1 MCTRRVHV
9 HVHINSII
17 LFSTPVF
24 SPRQRHLFAFRFIN
38 QLAKTKN
45 GEGGSFASLENWQ
58 KKHNH
63 AFVHTYIFRV
73 GKDRPSDCGLLDAKK
88 KLTVPKGA
96 PEGILSA
103 RYRYH
108 RYYISTK
115 DLRESTASSG
125 EKKERKKKNNVES
138 KANSGPNMADLL
150 PSNEWLRDCLP
161 DPWAFNGND
170 QTKQNPRQPGCSLS
184 TDNSAHFSCP
194 HSVTVTFLTVHPLP
208 PTCAPRRALLTPSQY
223 NELDGRWVWDCIFP
237 PSRIVERDHQAMS
250 SNEVLPITNVMP
262 RHDFDHGPHI
272 FYWRYEDLSYIVGIC
287 VYDSIFSI
295 QMEMRS
301 HRAMLANKELLD
313 MYVQYMQERG
323 PFVTLGM
330 NSVSSG
336 TASYS
341 QSRDKL
347 RKNLPPYFSNPD
359 CRPVGK
365 GLVKTRAG

>member
-1 MCTRRVHV
+1 MCTRRVHVHV

-125 EKKERKKKNNVES
+125 EKKERKKKTTWRAKPTVGLTWQIFYLQTN
-138 KANSGPNMADLL
+138 DLETVSPIL
-150 PSNEWLRDCLP
+150 ELSMET
-161 DPWAFNGND
+161 
-170 QTKQNPRQPGCSLS
+170 TKQN
-184 TDNSAHFSCP
+184 
-194 HSVTVTFLTVHPLP
+194 
-208 PTCAPRRALLTPSQY
+208 
-223 NELDGRWVWDCIFP
+223 
-237 PSRIVERDHQAMS
+237 
-250 SNEVLPITNVMP
+250 
-262 RHDFDHGPHI
+262 
-272 FYWRYEDLSYIVGIC
+272 
-287 VYDSIFSI
+287 
-295 QMEMRS
+295 
-301 HRAMLANKELLD
+301 
-313 MYVQYMQERG
+313 
-323 PFVTLGM
+323 
-330 NSVSSG
+330 
-336 TASYS
+336 
-341 QSRDKL
+341 
-347 RKNLPPYFSNPD
+347 
-359 CRPVGK
+359 
-365 GLVKTRAG
+365 KTRANLAVPFQLTTQLTFHALIRSRLPS